1 MNREQWLA
9 ERRKG
14 IGGSDV
20 SAILGVNEYT
30 TPYQLWLD
38 KTGKESN
45 EVESEAMRRGKILE
59 PAVVEFWRQDTGLEI
74 LPESANPYKMEY
86 HPKHRFL
93 FGSPDRVYLDAE
105 GRKGTLEC
113 KTTILN
119 VDREEMPQAWFCQ
132 VQWYMGIMG
141 HQMAEVCWL
150 GKYFKVDRVQYN
162 FVPDFFEDLV
172 ARAIEFREK
181 YILAD
186 IAPPVTDS
194 EDIKKMFKKHL
205 TGKVVQATPET
216 MEAVAKLKAIK
227 EEAKRIEKEQKQLE
241 DQIKLILQDGEA
253 LKYNDQLLLTWKN
266 NKDGVR
272 FDEKT
277 FAAAHPDL
285 HQQFRKET
293 LGARVFLVK

>member
-1 MNREQWLA
+1 MNRDQWLA

-20 SAILGVNEYT
+20 SAILGVNEYI

-38 KTGKESN
+38 KTGKEPN
-45 EVESEAMRRGKILE
+45 EPENEAMRRGKILE
-59 PAVVEFWRQDTGLEI
+59 PAVVEFWCQETGFNV
-74 LPESANPYKMEY
+74 LPESADPHKIER
-86 HPKHRFL
+86 HPNHPFL

-105 GRKGTLEC
+105 GRKGILEC

-119 VDREEMPQAWFCQ
+119 VDPEEMPKSWFCQ
-132 VQWYMGIMG
+132 VQWYMGITG

-150 GKYFKVDRVQYN
+150 GKYFKVGRVQYS
-162 FVPDFFEDLV
+162 FVPDFFEDMV
-172 ARAIEFREK
+172 QRAIAFREMH
-181 YILAD
+181 ILAD
-186 IAPPVTDS
+186 IPPAVTDS

-205 TGKVVQATPET
+205 TGKVVEATAET
-216 MEAVAKLKAIK
+216 VEAVAKLKAVK

-241 DQIKLILQDGEA
+241 DQLKLILQDGEA
-253 LKYNDQLLLTWKN
+253 LKYNDQLLVTWKN

-293 LGARVFLVK
+293 PGARVFLVK